1 MGMLRQLFDEI
12 NALLMNSDAD
22 GLRRYY
28 APSIEFK
35 SPYGNLVGID
45 PFVERFRQALANG
58 RFESMEVIAS
68 VEQGDTFVAE
78 GTVVYRAGGVRV
90 TWPMMTWLRFEDGL
104 VVSEHE
110 YYDVKAIDAQMAA
123 QQADTATP

>member
-1 MGMLRQLFDEI
+1 MLRQLFDEI
-12 NALLMNSDAD
+12 KALLMNSDAD

-28 APSIEFK
+28 APSIEFM

-58 RFESMEVIAS
+58 GFEGIDVTAS
-68 VEQGDTFVAE
+68 VEQGDTFIAA
-78 GTVVYRAGGVRV
+78 GTVAYKAGGVRV
-90 TWPMMTWLRFEDGL
+90 TWPMMTLLRFEDGL

-110 YYDVKAIDAQMAA
+110 YYDVKAVDAQMAA
-123 QQADTATP
+123 QQPDITTP